1 MKNVQSPYRVE
12 SLMFIFPVPSTQ
24 LTESLLNIYHD
35 QRITF
40 ENITEVALD
49 PGGGSAA
56 LDFRCIQRIGL
67 WTTLDLRTEEILSP
81 IT

>member
-1 MKNVQSPYRVE
+1 
-12 SLMFIFPVPSTQ
+12 MFIFPVPSTQ
-24 LTESLLNIYHD
+24 LTESLLNIYHE

-56 LDFRCIQRIGL
+56 LDFRYIQKNWPWDSSRFTYRGNPFTDYLIN
-67 WTTLDLRTEEILSP
+67 
-81 IT
+81 